1 MELGTKGLGEEKPGA
16 WTPGSWGKG
25 GLEAQT
31 RGSWG
36 SVTHTQDGED
46 HSGRHELG
54 PHHGVADLA
63 LILRV
68 IAEVTGLDVQ
78 VEFTCRGSRRSGL
91 QLGLVAEGLRL

>member
-1 MELGTKGLGEEKPGA
+1 MKPRLVG
-16 WTPGSWGKG
+16 PG
-25 GLEAQT
+25 GLSPIPRMERIT
-31 RGSWG
+31 LGD
-36 SVTHTQDGED
+36 TN
-46 HSGRHELG
+46 SGG